1 MTFDDLWISAIKKDC
16 EEGKWLHAIQS
27 AKIGLNWSKD
37 DLIEAVKVKKWKE
50 ELKKTFVPPSTMG

>member
-37 DLIEAVKVKKWKE
+37 ELIKAVQVKDGNA
-50 ELKKTFVPPSTMG
+50 TFVDLDTITG

>member
-37 DLIEAVKVKKWKE
+37 ELIEA
-50 ELKKTFVPPSTMG
+50 T